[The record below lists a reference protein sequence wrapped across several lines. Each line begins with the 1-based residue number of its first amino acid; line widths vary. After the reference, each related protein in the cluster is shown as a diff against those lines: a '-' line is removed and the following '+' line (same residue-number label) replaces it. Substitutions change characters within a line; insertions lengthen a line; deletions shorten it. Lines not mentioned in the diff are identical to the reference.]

1 MIETPSK
8 LTILLI
14 DDDSIFQFLTRKVL
28 EASGLTDEIIVCSN
42 GQEALQLLE
51 TNIYNKATL
60 PDVIFLDINMPVM
73 NGWAFLE
80 AFKLIKPL
88 LNKPVPLYVVSSS
101 ADQADIQQAKE
112 FDIVTD
118 YLVKPILQE
127 QFKTILLYLG
137 NQKISSTTIS
147 H

>member
-1 MIETPSK
+1 MIETPYK

-28 EASGLTDEIIVCSN
+28 EASGLTDEIIACSN

-51 TNIYNKATL
+51 TNICNKAAL

-101 ADQADIQQAKE
+101 ADRADIQQAKE

-118 YLVKPILQE
+118 YLVKPIFQE
-127 QFKTILLYLG
+127 QFKTILLYVG